1 MLESDRIALHYDV
14 IANTAHKVEKV
25 SEELASLYRENFFSV
40 SRAELRRQ
48 HLAKYAKELK
58 SLLSTIQLEG
68 YNC

>member
-1 MLESDRIALHYDV
+1 MLESDKIALHYDV
-14 IANTAHKVEKV
+14 IEHTAHKIEKV
-25 SEELASLYRENFFSV
+25 SKELASLYREDFFSA
-40 SRAELRRQ
+40 SRAELRKQ